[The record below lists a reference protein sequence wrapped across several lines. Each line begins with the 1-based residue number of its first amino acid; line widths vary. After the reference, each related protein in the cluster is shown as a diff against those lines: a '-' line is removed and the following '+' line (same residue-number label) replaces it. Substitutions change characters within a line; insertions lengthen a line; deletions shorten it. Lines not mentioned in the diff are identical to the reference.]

1 MPGSFPQYSDIY
13 PELATLLARRG
24 GNNSPV
30 GGASGGGVSGL
41 STWIRLISS
50 VDGGL
55 VMESIHDSTRGDLFS
70 TNYGG
75 SGLYKGSGIL
85 GHNFAGSQV
94 WIKSGIDRALRPS
107 PIITGMTMDEKA
119 EGGSRLAKI
128 SITAFT
134 LKQAETLSEYFLE
147 PGFHLLC
154 EWGWNTRQSV
164 SQKCGGGGKLDV
176 CDIVQ
181 YDNWPHVK
189 TKREKSG
196 YQYDAFL
203 GIVTGGGIS
212 FGDNETYTLEIQ
224 VTSVGNVAEYM
235 QTHRDANS
243 TDTAKKDSSGTFSA
257 QEVDSAV
264 GGGKVGRAL
273 FMQMFNELP
282 GHKRTPL
289 VKQLINNAAFS
300 NEGNFV
306 NIDKVVKEELMDTL
320 SEAGELT
327 SDDSSSDAEVSIPKD
342 MPLIV
347 EDRFIRFELAVE
359 IINSYPMKL
368 SPQKSAC
375 SKQSRDQRI
384 NIRET
389 VCGGF
394 PHMFSTDKSKLF
406 IPNTTAPNFNLKK
419 ALSSTEETTDFIVFN
434 DLNAEANLANL
445 HPSTGNTVFTGNQN
459 GDKKDFATG
468 QSRPAPYAFPAT
480 YGLKKTF
487 GKVDSSFEP
496 IIEKPYFWGY
506 LRNLYINFDF
516 FVECISKP
524 NFVVRDVF
532 YEMLNGMSSAC
543 NSFWKFQ
550 IIERP
555 NKDTGDLE
563 LGVVDLNFGGIVG
576 TDGIT
581 RLQARGV
588 TSPFVSCDFSVEV
601 PGAMMSSIVQKK
613 LNSKFEHSPEL
624 NPRPMLGNVF
634 SKREDKAG
642 TILQG
647 LKEIE
652 EEQEVEKDTNT
663 PTQEKSAEELEQD
676 ARALNYEYYTK
687 TGAVLPKIQDRLGEI
702 DLKKEWYDFVSSND
716 GSIERTLMVG
726 AWNDTAALRQ
736 VFLVDKGI
744 ATGGKS
750 GRSAKDNN
758 NNNPPFGVASFNFRV
773 HGVSGFKVGDKFRV
787 DGVPKQFD
795 APNFFQIVKVDHN
808 IEGMNWWT
816 DVKGELRVIG
826 GDK

>member
-13 PELATLLARRG
+13 PALATLLKNRG

-30 GGASGGGVSGL
+30 TNVIGGGVSGL

-55 VMESIHDSTRGDLFS
+55 VMESVQDTSGDFQL
-70 TNYGG
+70 NYGADTAK
-75 SGLYKGSGIL
+75 YKGSGVL
-85 GHNFAGSQV
+85 GKNFAGTFV
-94 WIKSGIDRALRPS
+94 RPTSGTDRALRPS
-107 PIITGMTMDEKA
+107 PIITGMSMDEKA

-134 LKQAETLSEYFLE
+134 LKQAEQLSEYFLE

-154 EWGWNTRQSV
+154 EWGWNVAASV
-164 SQKCGGGGKLDV
+164 SQKCSGGGNPTV
-176 CDIVQ
+176 CDIIQ
-181 YDNWPHVK
+181 YDNWPHIK

-196 YQYDAFL
+196 FTYDAFL

-212 FGDNETYTLEIQ
+212 FGDNETYTLEVQ

-243 TDTAKKDSSGTFSA
+243 TDKAKKDSSGTFSA

-289 VKQLINNAAFS
+289 VKQLINNVNLS

-320 SEAGELT
+320 SEAGEIQ
-327 SDDSSSDAEVSIPKD
+327 SDDSSVEASIPKD

-347 EDRFIRFELAVE
+347 DDRFIRFELAVE

-368 SPQKSAC
+368 SPQKSSC
-375 SKQSRDQRI
+375 SKESRDQRI

-394 PHMFSTDKSKLF
+394 PHMFSTDKSKLY

-419 ALSSTEETTDFIVFN
+419 ALSATEETTDFIVFDN
-434 DLNAEANLANL
+434 LNAEENLANL
-445 HPSTGNTVFTGNQN
+445 HPLTGNTVFTASQN
-459 GDKKDFATG
+459 GDKKDFSTG

-480 YGLKKTF
+480 YGLKKSF
-487 GKVDSSFEP
+487 GSVDSSFEP

-516 FVECISKP
+516 FIECISKP

-550 IIERP
+550 IMEKP
-555 NKDTGDLE
+555 NKTTGDLE
-563 LGVVDLNFGGIVG
+563 LAVVDLNFGGIVSM
-576 TDGIT
+576 DGIT
-581 RLQARGV
+581 TLQARGV
-588 TSPFVSCDFSVEV
+588 TSPFVSCDFNVEV

-647 LKEIE
+647 LKVIE
-652 EEQEVEKDTNT
+652 EEEEVAKDTNT
-663 PTQEKSAEELEQD
+663 PTTEKSAEELEQD
-676 ARALNYEYYTK
+676 AKALNYEYYTK

-702 DLKKEWYDFVSSND
+702 DIKKEWYDFVSDND
-716 GSIERTLMVG
+716 GSLERTLMVG

-744 ATGGKS
+744 AKGGAGS
-750 GRSAKDNN
+750 RSNKDNN
-758 NNNPPFGVASFNFRV
+758 NNNPPFGVASFSFRV
-773 HGVSGFKVGDKFRV
+773 HGVSGFKVGDKFRI
-787 DGVPKQFD
+787 DGLPKQFG
-795 APNFFQIVKVDHN
+795 APSFFQIVKVDHV

-826 GDK
+826 DEK

>member
-13 PELATLLARRG
+13 PGLTTLLKNRG

-30 GGASGGGVSGL
+30 TNIIGGGVSGL

-50 VDGGL
+50 VEAGL
-55 VMESIHDSTRGDLFS
+55 VMESIQDTSGDFQF
-70 TNYGG
+70 NYGADT
-75 SGLYKGSGIL
+75 STYKGPGVIGRNFSGTAVRITN
-85 GHNFAGSQV
+85 GN
-94 WIKSGIDRALRPS
+94 DRALRPS
-107 PIITGMTMDEKA
+107 PIITGMSMDEKA

-134 LKQAETLSEYFLE
+134 LKQAEQLSEYFLE

-154 EWGWNTRQSV
+154 EWGWNTQQSV
-164 SQKCGGGGKLDV
+164 SQKCGGGGKLGV
-176 CDIVQ
+176 CDIIQ
-181 YDNWPHVK
+181 YDNWPHIK
-189 TKREKSG
+189 EKREKSG
-196 YQYDAFL
+196 FTYDAFL

-212 FGDNETYTLEIQ
+212 FGDNETYVLEVQ

-243 TDTAKKDSSGTFSA
+243 TDKAKKDSSGTFSA

-264 GGGKVGRAL
+264 GAGKIGRAL

-289 VKQLINNAAFS
+289 VKQLINNPNLS

-306 NIDKVVKEELMDTL
+306 NMDKVVKEELTDAL
-320 SEAGELT
+320 SEAGEVT
-327 SDDSSSDAEVSIPKD
+327 SDDESVEITIPKD
-342 MPLIV
+342 MPLLA

-368 SPQKSAC
+368 APQTTTCPKA
-375 SKQSRDQRI
+375 SRDQRI
-384 NIRET
+384 NISET
-389 VCGGF
+389 VCAGF

-406 IPNTTAPNFNLKK
+406 IPNTTAPNFHLKK
-419 ALSSTEETTDFIVFN
+419 ALSAKEETTEFIVFN
-434 DLNAEANLANL
+434 DLNAEVNLANL
-445 HPSTGNTVFTGNQN
+445 HPLTGNTIFKETQN
-459 GDKKDFATG
+459 KTKKDFATG
-468 QSRPAPYAFPAT
+468 QDRPAPYAFPAT
-480 YGLKKTF
+480 YGLKKSF

-506 LRNLYINFDF
+506 LKNLYINFDF

-543 NSFWKFQ
+543 NSLWKFQ
-550 IIERP
+550 IMEKP
-555 NKDTGDLE
+555 NKATGDLE
-563 LGVVDLNFGGIVG
+563 LAVVDLNFGGIVSM
-576 TDGIT
+576 DGIT
-581 RLQARGV
+581 TFQARGV
-588 TSPFVSCDFSVEV
+588 TSPFVSCDFNVEV

-613 LNSKFEHSPEL
+613 LNSGFEHSPEL

-647 LKEIE
+647 LKVLEKE
-652 EEQEVEKDTNT
+652 TAVPKDTNT
-663 PTQEKSAEELEQD
+663 PTTEKSAEELELE
-676 ARALNYEYYTK
+676 AKALNYEYYTK
-687 TGAVLPKIQDRLGEI
+687 TGAVFPKIQDRLGEI
-702 DLKKEWYDFVSSND
+702 DLKKEFYDFYKGND
-716 GSIERTLMVG
+716 GSIERSIMVG

-744 ATGGKS
+744 AQGGKS
-750 GRSAKDNN
+750 GRGGKDNN

-773 HGVSGFKVGDKFRV
+773 HGASGFKVGDKFRI
-787 DGVPKQFD
+787 DGLPKQFG
-795 APNFFQIVKVDHN
+795 APSFFQIVKVDHV

-826 GDK
+826 DEK